1 MSNPGSRLDTSYV
14 LKAGVSQAKG
24 REARKSNFGVARLLA
39 NLLKSSLGP
48 RSLDKMLV
56 QNMASDKSIMRL
68 GNITI
73 TNDGATILR
82 DMEIIHPAAK
92 MMRDIAKITDKEVG
106 DGTTSAV
113 VFAGSL
119 LEKADELIDR
129 KVHPI
134 KVADGYKKAYGEAR
148 KILKTLAI
156 KVDPSNLDA
165 LVKVARTSM
174 NSKYVSD
181 QSEFL
186 ASKVAEAVQ
195 LIAEYNDDNVRVD
208 IGNVKVA
215 TMPGRPIAESQLV
228 RGVIL
233 EKGIVHSGMPKKIK
247 NAKIALLSV
256 PLQVE
261 KIKTKFTSKMNI
273 NSPDQMEM
281 FVDEESIILKEMI
294 DKIVAV
300 GANVVFC
307 HKEMDEISQ
316 DYLAKAGILAMRKI
330 KWLDMERLAK
340 ATGGKI
346 VPTLDGITS
355 SDLGYAEFVEE
366 RKIEDGHWV
375 FIEGCRNPKSV
386 ALFLRGG
393 TLRVVEE
400 LERSVHDALC
410 VVRDVMQQP
419 YIVLGAGAPEAEL
432 AFQLNKWAQTLT
444 GKEQLAAKAYAEAI
458 EVIPLTLA
466 ENAGM
471 NTIDTIVELRAKHSK
486 NQKTYGVNV
495 KKRKIEDARKFGV
508 YEPLAV
514 KEQVI
519 SAATEAATMLLRID
533 DVLAASSKYTG
544 KPTR

>member
-1 MSNPGSRLDTSYV
+1 M
-14 LKAGVSQAKG
+14 
-24 REARKSNFGVARLLA
+24 
-39 NLLKSSLGP
+39 
-48 RSLDKMLV
+48 MV
-56 QNMASDKSIMRL
+56 QNMASEKREMRL
-68 GNITI
+68 GNVTI
-73 TNDGATILR
+73 TNDGATILK

-92 MMRDIAKITDKEVG
+92 MMREIAKTTDKEVG
-106 DGTTSAV
+106 DGTTSV
-113 VFAGSL
+113 VILAGAL
-119 LEKADELIDR
+119 LEKAEELIDK

-134 KVADGYKKAYGEAR
+134 KIADGYKRAYDEAR
-148 KILKTLAI
+148 KILKTIAI
-156 KVDPSNLDA
+156 KVDPNNLNV

-174 NSKYVSD
+174 NSKYISD

-186 ASKVAEAVQ
+186 ASKVAEAVR

-208 IGNVKVA
+208 IANVKVA
-215 TMPGRPIAESQLV
+215 IMPGRPIPESQLV
-228 RGVIL
+228 KGVIL
-233 EKGIVHSGMPKKIK
+233 EKGIAHRDMPKKVK

-261 KIKTKFTSKMNI
+261 KIKTNFTSKWNI
-273 NSPDQMEM
+273 NSPDQMDM
-281 FVDEESIILKEMI
+281 FVDEENIILKDMI

-300 GANVVFC
+300 GANVLFC

-355 SDLGYAEFVEE
+355 NDLGHAELVEE
-366 RKIEDGHWV
+366 RKLEDGHWV
-375 FIEGCRNPKSV
+375 FVEGCKNPKSV
-386 ALFLRGG
+386 ALFLRGA
-393 TLRVVEE
+393 TVRVLEE
-400 LERSVHDALC
+400 LERSVHDALY
-410 VVRDVMQQP
+410 VVKDVMQQP

-444 GKEQLAAKAYAEAI
+444 GKEQLAAKAYAEAL
-458 EVIPLTLA
+458 EVIPFTLA

-471 NTIDTIVELRAKHSK
+471 NTIDAIIELRAKHSK
-486 NQKTYGVNV
+486 NHKTHGVNV
-495 KKRKIEDARKFGV
+495 QKRKIEDAKKIGV

-519 SAATEAATMLLRID
+519 TAATETATMLLRID